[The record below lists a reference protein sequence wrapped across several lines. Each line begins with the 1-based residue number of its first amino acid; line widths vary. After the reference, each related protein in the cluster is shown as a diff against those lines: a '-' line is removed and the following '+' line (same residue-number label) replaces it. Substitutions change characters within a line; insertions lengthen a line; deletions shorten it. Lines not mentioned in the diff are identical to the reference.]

1 MANSLV
7 SPWVRKLNNLFLT
20 WGDTW
25 IHFGE
30 PIYLD
35 NLIEREQI
43 APISQRRLARLL
55 RSAIQNQKA
64 TTLGPNFENRT
75 ELLNSIATSNA
86 VKDSLTNHPDQS
98 ETFQENCG
106 LDRPNMSYPTIRALT
121 FLLNWFWNR
130 IYEGIELAGIDKV
143 NAVPEHTPNLCA
155 LSQKSCRLS
164 FT

>member
-1 MANSLV
+1 MHSLLGKV
-7 SPWVRKLNNLFLT
+7 SRFQKAKTSIWPTHWSHPGLRKKLNNLFLT

-25 IHFGE
+25 IHLGE

-43 APISQRRLARLL
+43 ASISQRRLARLL

-64 TTLGPNFENRT
+64 TTLGPNFENRN

-98 ETFQENCG
+98 E
-106 LDRPNMSYPTIRALT
+106 
-121 FLLNWFWNR
+121 
-130 IYEGIELAGIDKV
+130 
-143 NAVPEHTPNLCA
+143 NLPRKIA
-155 LSQKSCRLS
+155 DSIA
-164 FT
+164 